1 MNTTEFKTENLAAL
15 RELRIQEKAIK
26 AQIDIV
32 KPLAI
37 EEAKNLAPKDGGKFS
52 IDGVGEFVLDV
63 VPVYDL
69 ADYRRY
75 KEEEAKQWR
84 CNRRE
89 QRIART
95 TRPGSRGPWRTTR
108 RPQRRRSTGTR
119 ARPPPRRLSRGT
131 ARRRRGA
138 GAAPSSRRAA

>member
-1 MNTTEFKTENLAAL
+1 MKTENLKLL
-15 RELRIQEKAIK
+15 RELRTQEKAIK

-75 KEEEAKQWR
+75 KEEEAKEWR

-89 QRIART
+89 QRAART
-95 TRPGSRGPWRTTR
+95 MASSYTASMRTQMNNFIKR
-108 RPQRRRSTGTR
+108 YR
-119 ARPPPRRLSRGT
+119 ATKEPDSIDYSIKCVGLE
-131 ARRRRGA
+131 
-138 GAAPSSRRAA
+138 

>member
-1 MNTTEFKTENLAAL
+1 MPDTIRRQIFIIMQTTNLKLL

-26 AQIDIV
+26 AEIERV

-37 EEAKNLAPKDGGKFS
+37 EEAQNLAPKDGGKFS

-95 TRPGSRGPWRTTR
+95 MASSYTASMRT
-108 RPQRRRSTGTR
+108 QMNNFIKLYR
-119 ARPPPRRLSRGT
+119 ATKEPDSIDYSLKCVGLE
-131 ARRRRGA
+131 
-138 GAAPSSRRAA
+138 

>member
-1 MNTTEFKTENLAAL
+1 MNTTNLKAL
-15 RELRIQEKAIK
+15 RELRTQEKALK
-26 AQIDIV
+26 AQIEIV

-89 QRIART
+89 QRAART
-95 TRPGSRGPWRTTR
+95 MASSYTASMRT
-108 RPQRRRSTGTR
+108 QMNNFIKLYR
-119 ARPPPRRLSRGT
+119 ATKEPDSIDYSIKCVGLE
-131 ARRRRGA
+131 
-138 GAAPSSRRAA
+138 

>member
-1 MNTTEFKTENLAAL
+1 MQTENLKLL

-37 EEAKNLAPKDGGKFS
+37 EEAKNLAPEDGGKFS
-52 IDGVGEFVLDV
+52 IDEVGDFVLDV

-89 QRIART
+89 QRAART
-95 TRPGSRGPWRTTR
+95 MASSYTASMRT
-108 RPQRRRSTGTR
+108 QMNNFIKLYR
-119 ARPPPRRLSRGT
+119 ATKEPDSIDYSLKCVGLD
-131 ARRRRGA
+131 
-138 GAAPSSRRAA
+138 

>member
-1 MNTTEFKTENLAAL
+1 MDTTNLKLL
-15 RELRIQEKAIK
+15 RDLRTQEKALK
-26 AQIDIV
+26 AEIERV

-89 QRIART
+89 QRAART
-95 TRPGSRGPWRTTR
+95 MASSYTASMRT
-108 RPQRRRSTGTR
+108 QMNNFIKLYR
-119 ARPPPRRLSRGT
+119 ATKEPDSIDYSIKCVGLE
-131 ARRRRGA
+131 
-138 GAAPSSRRAA
+138 

>member
-1 MNTTEFKTENLAAL
+1 MKTENLAAL

-75 KEEEAKQWR
+75 KEEEAKEWR

-89 QRIART
+89 QRAART
-95 TRPGSRGPWRTTR
+95 MASSYTASMRT
-108 RPQRRRSTGTR
+108 QMNNFIKLYR
-119 ARPPPRRLSRGT
+119 ATKEPDSIDYSIKCVGLE
-131 ARRRRGA
+131 
-138 GAAPSSRRAA
+138 

>member
-1 MNTTEFKTENLAAL
+1 MKTENLKLL

-75 KEEEAKQWR
+75 KEEEAKEWR

-95 TRPGSRGPWRTTR
+95 MASSYTASMRT
-108 RPQRRRSTGTR
+108 QMNNFIKLYR
-119 ARPPPRRLSRGT
+119 ATKEPDSIDYSIKCVGLE
-131 ARRRRGA
+131 
-138 GAAPSSRRAA
+138 

>member
-1 MNTTEFKTENLAAL
+1 MKTENLKLL

-26 AQIDIV
+26 AEIERV

-75 KEEEAKQWR
+75 KEEEAKEWR

-89 QRIART
+89 QRAART
-95 TRPGSRGPWRTTR
+95 MASSFTASMRTLMNNFIKR
-108 RPQRRRSTGTR
+108 YR
-119 ARPPPRRLSRGT
+119 ATKEPDSIDYSIQCVGLE
-131 ARRRRGA
+131 
-138 GAAPSSRRAA
+138 